1 MKQEGLLH
9 LYIGRGKGKTT
20 AALGLALRACG
31 AKKKVCFVRFLKPG
45 TSSEIAVLRRLKV
58 RVVSFEERHP
68 CFYKR
73 ASISSLK
80 KIVSEDLKK
89 TKAIVKD
96 KRNELIVLDEILY
109 LLEKKLVKE
118 ADILRIMKLKPP
130 KTELILTGGSASR
143 AVMNLADYVS
153 TIKATRHPYRKGI
166 PARPGIEY

>member
-20 AALGLALRACG
+20 AALGLVLRASG
-31 AKKKVCFVRFLKPG
+31 AKKRTCFVRFLKPG

-68 CFYKR
+68 CFYKGT
-73 ASISSLK
+73 SISSLK
-80 KIVSEDLKK
+80 KRIFEDLKK
-89 TKAIVKD
+89 TEIIVKD

-118 ADILRIMKLKPP
+118 TDILRIMKLKPP

-143 AVMNLADYVS
+143 AIINLADYVS